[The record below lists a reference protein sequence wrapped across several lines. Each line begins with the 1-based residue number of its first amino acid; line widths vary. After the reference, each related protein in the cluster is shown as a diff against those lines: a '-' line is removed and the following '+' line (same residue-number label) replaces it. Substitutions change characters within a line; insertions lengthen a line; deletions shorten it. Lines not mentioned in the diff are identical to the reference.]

1 MRRWVATRN
10 ADCVTVEMA
19 HEYVLVTLRE
29 LPLQQEGVY
38 KFQIALNGVL
48 VASVDVPVL
57 MIDRSVPTAAR
68 QRRST

>member
-1 MRRWVATRN
+1 
-10 ADCVTVEMA
+10 MA

-38 KFQIALNGVL
+38 KCQIALKGVF

-57 MIDRSVPTAAR
+57 MIDRPVPAAAR
-68 QRRST
+68 QRRQ